1 MTNTLMIA
9 TYYLCI
15 LTLLA
20 PWWLLFFGSIQRV
33 RQRGGRL
40 RRFQVEGA
48 FLALAGTMA
57 KWIVYDIHFGFD
69 RLNVTLWGYWFSRG
83 EVGFLLVGLL
93 MFGLGSFLE
102 RKPGSRTP
110 SPWPET
116 VKKLSGIA
124 ILSGVALC
132 LVTFSHF
139 KYAWFELPWLPW
151 RVFLTLGVLP
161 FSIGY
166 VVFGKQNR

>member
-1 MTNTLMIA
+1 MEYITVIA
-9 TYYLCI
+9 VYYLCI

-20 PWWLLFFGSIQRV
+20 PWWLLFFGAIRRV

-48 FLALAGTMA
+48 FLALVGTMA

-69 RLNVTLWGYWFSRG
+69 RLENTNWGYWFSRG

-93 MFGLGSFLE
+93 MFTLGAFLE
-102 RKPGSRTP
+102 HKPGARSST
-110 SPWPET
+110 WPET

-124 ILSGVALC
+124 ILSGIALGLVA
-132 LVTFSHF
+132 FSRF
-139 KYAWFELPWLPW
+139 QYAWFELPWLPW
-151 RVFLTLGVLP
+151 RVFLSLGVLP